1 MHYPL
6 PAFSRKLLP
15 MKVEG
20 PLPPKVAGVRRKGAA
35 DSVSGGSFASAL
47 EDESAAAAL
56 PAGLSGTSASA
67 AVSTIL
73 ALQGAEAEEGD
84 AAKSRAKSRAEE
96 LLRKLDLLRLD
107 LLDGGI
113 PRAHLIDLA
122 QAVKTVRTTV
132 MDPRLA
138 EILDEVDLRAQIELA
153 KYDPYR

>member
-1 MHYPL
+1 VCAVRAL
-6 PAFSRKLLP
+6 PILS
-15 MKVEG
+15 
-20 PLPPKVAGVRRKGAA
+20 
-35 DSVSGGSFASAL
+35 SGGSFASAL
-47 EDESAAAAL
+47 EEESASGGGYL
-56 PAGLSGTSASA
+56 AGLSGTSASA

-107 LLDGGI
+107 LLSGGI
-113 PRAHLIDLA
+113 PRAHLIGLA
-122 QAVKTVRTTV
+122 QAVKTVRVTV
-132 MDPRLA
+132 MDPQLG

>member
-1 MHYPL
+1 
-6 PAFSRKLLP
+6 

-20 PLPPKVAGVRRKGAA
+20 PIPPRVGGVRRKGATDPA
-35 DSVSGGSFASAL
+35 SGESFASAL
-47 EDESAAAAL
+47 EDESAPASG

-96 LLRKLDLLRLD
+96 LLRKLDMLRLD
-107 LLDGGI
+107 LLTGAI
-113 PRAHLIDLA
+113 PRDHLIGLA
-122 QAVKTVRTTV
+122 QAVKTVRDNV
-132 MDPRLA
+132 MDPQLN
-138 EILDEVDLRAQIELA
+138 EILDEIDLRAQIELA

>member
-1 MHYPL
+1 
-6 PAFSRKLLP
+6 

-20 PLPPKVAGVRRKGAA
+20 PIPPRVAGARRKGAT
-35 DSVSGGSFASAL
+35 DSASGESFASAL
-47 EDESAAAAL
+47 EDESAPASG

-107 LLDGGI
+107 LLTGAI
-113 PRAHLIDLA
+113 PRDHLIGLA
-122 QAVKTVRTTV
+122 QAVKTVRDNV
-132 MDPRLA
+132 MDPQLT
-138 EILDEVDLRAQIELA
+138 EILDEIDLRAQIELA